1 MSSAFRVQ
9 LSSSRRGA
17 HLARQLAVGRLA
29 RHGIA
34 RTTPTSFAIGA
45 ITAELAAN
53 AVTHGRLPGR
63 DFVLTLAL
71 SSTTVRVEVLD
82 GRPDLLPPTTAN
94 APSSDALGG
103 RGLLVVD
110 AFADRWG
117 CVVRGTDAKYVWA
130 EVNL

>member
-1 MSSAFRVQ
+1 MSAAFRVQ

-34 RTTPTSFAIGA
+34 RTTPTSFTIGA

-63 DFVLTLAL
+63 DFVLTL
-71 SSTTVRVEVLD
+71 
-82 GRPDLLPPTTAN
+82 
-94 APSSDALGG
+94 
-103 RGLLVVD
+103 VVD

-117 CVVRGTDAKYVWA
+117 CVVRSADAKYVWA